1 MTLKAQLRSCVFRP
15 LEVYAFRC
23 VSQFFF
29 FFFFFFFMYY
39 KSYFLYDLVILRFY
53 LVGVL
58 DINLDGRVD
67 ERSDCLGF
75 HLSLLLRRALC

>member
-1 MTLKAQLRSCVFRP
+1 MHFDVFP
-15 LEVYAFRC
+15 I
-23 VSQFFF
+23 FFF
-29 FFFFFFFMYY
+29 FLYY
-39 KSYFLYDLVILRFY
+39 KSYFLYDLLILRFY

-58 DINLDGRVD
+58 DINFDVRVY